1 VSLQDNQEAPA
12 NPGLD
17 DEIARLEQKA
27 AQFAPVNPGQP
38 PGHQALPVDGSA
50 QLIKEYSEILTALYS
65 PTALILAPGWGLQP
79 EEINALAEGH
89 APVFAKYFPSV
100 GSFGP
105 EIGAALVTIAIFSPR
120 VALKLPRK
128 LPKQTAPEPEP
139 APKVKTAPKV
149 QTAPRKKTQ
158 KKAPVKKKL
167 ANE

>member
-1 VSLQDNQEAPA
+1 MMSSQDNQEAPA
-12 NPGLD
+12 NPGLN

-27 AQFAPVNPGQP
+27 AQFAPVNPGQSP
-38 PGHQALPVDGSA
+38 GGHQTQPVDGSA

-128 LPKQTAPEPEP
+128 LPEQPAAQVKEPEP
-139 APKVKTAPKV
+139 APKVK
-149 QTAPRKKTQ
+149 TAPRKKTQ